1 MVVTRTLVPLLLAA
15 LAALAA
21 AHPDYSDTWEE
32 FKQSYGKQYDSAEE
46 EVTLFNLFIEL
57 YRIALT
63 LLKAP
68 SVTFKLRNLHIK
80 TIND

>member
-1 MVVTRTLVPLLLAA
+1 MSPLL

-46 EVTLFNLFIEL
+46 EVTLFIEL
-57 YRIALT
+57 STIDCENFYQISLTALC
-63 LLKAP
+63 LGSAVLG
-68 SVTFKLRNLHIK
+68 R
-80 TIND
+80 

>member
-1 MVVTRTLVPLLLAA
+1 MVVTRTLAPLL

-46 EVTLFNLFIEL
+46 EVTLFIEL
-57 YRIALT
+57 STIDCENFYQISLTALC
-63 LLKAP
+63 LDCLA
-68 SVTFKLRNLHIK
+68 SAGLGR
-80 TIND
+80 

>member
-1 MVVTRTLVPLLLAA
+1 MVTTRTLAPLLLAA

-46 EVTLFNLFIEL
+46 EVKLLEL
-57 YRIALT
+57 VLGWVD
-63 LLKAP
+63 
-68 SVTFKLRNLHIK
+68 SEV
-80 TIND
+80 

>member
-46 EVTLFNLFIEL
+46 EVTLFIEL
-57 YRIALT
+57 STIDCENFYQISLTALC
-63 LLKAP
+63 LASGGLG
-68 SVTFKLRNLHIK
+68 R
-80 TIND
+80 

>member
-1 MVVTRTLVPLLLAA
+1 MVVIRTLVPLL

-46 EVTLFNLFIEL
+46 EVTLFIEL
-57 YRIALT
+57 STIDCENFYQISLTALC
-63 LLKAP
+63 LGSAGLD
-68 SVTFKLRNLHIK
+68 R
-80 TIND
+80 

>member
-1 MVVTRTLVPLLLAA
+1 MVVTRTLVPLL

-57 YRIALT
+57 YTIALT

-68 SVTFKLRNLHIK
+68 PVTFKLRNLHIK

>member
-1 MVVTRTLVPLLLAA
+1 MVVTRTLVPLL

-46 EVTLFNLFIEL
+46 EVTLFIEL
-57 YRIALT
+57 STIDCENFYQISLTALC
-63 LLKAP
+63 LGSAVLD
-68 SVTFKLRNLHIK
+68 R
-80 TIND
+80 

>member
-1 MVVTRTLVPLLLAA
+1 MVVTRTLVPLL

-46 EVTLFNLFIEL
+46 EVTLFIEL
-57 YRIALT
+57 STIFQKIAITREGFALIALT
-63 LLKAP
+63 L
-68 SVTFKLRNLHIK
+68 
-80 TIND
+80 

>member
-1 MVVTRTLVPLLLAA
+1 MVVTRTLVPLL

-46 EVTLFNLFIEL
+46 EVTLFIEL
-57 YRIALT
+57 STIDCENFYQISLTALC
-63 LLKAP
+63 LASAGLG
-68 SVTFKLRNLHIK
+68 R
-80 TIND
+80 

>member
-1 MVVTRTLVPLLLAA
+1 MMVVTRTLVPLL

-46 EVTLFNLFIEL
+46 EVTLF
-57 YRIALT
+57 IAWFGC
-63 LLKAP
+63 AG
-68 SVTFKLRNLHIK
+68 
-80 TIND
+80 

>member
-1 MVVTRTLVPLLLAA
+1 MVVTRTLVPLL

-46 EVTLFNLFIEL
+46 EVTLFIEL
-57 YRIALT
+57 STIDCENFYQILLTALC
-63 LLKAP
+63 LGSAVLD
-68 SVTFKLRNLHIK
+68 R
-80 TIND
+80 

>member
-1 MVVTRTLVPLLLAA
+1 MVATRTLVPLL

-46 EVTLFNLFIEL
+46 EVTLFIEL
-57 YRIALT
+57 STIDCENFYQISLT
-63 LLKAP
+63 AVCLASGGLG
-68 SVTFKLRNLHIK
+68 R
-80 TIND
+80 

>member
-1 MVVTRTLVPLLLAA
+1 MVVTRTLVPLL

-46 EVTLFNLFIEL
+46 EVTLFIEL
-57 YRIALT
+57 STIDCENFYQISLTALC
-63 LLKAP
+63 LASGGLG
-68 SVTFKLRNLHIK
+68 R
-80 TIND
+80 

>member
-1 MVVTRTLVPLLLAA
+1 MVATRTLVPLLLAT

-57 YRIALT
+57 NSPHLVE
-63 LLKAP
+63 
-68 SVTFKLRNLHIK
+68 STFGHFQTSESTYIK

>member
-1 MVVTRTLVPLLLAA
+1 MVVTRTLVPLL

-46 EVTLFNLFIEL
+46 EVTLFIEL
-57 YRIALT
+57 STIDCENFYQISLTALC
-63 LLKAP
+63 LGSAGLD
-68 SVTFKLRNLHIK
+68 R
-80 TIND
+80 

>member
-1 MVVTRTLVPLLLAA
+1 MVATRTLVPLL

-46 EVTLFNLFIEL
+46 EVTLFIEL
-57 YRIALT
+57 STIDCENFYQISLTALC
-63 LLKAP
+63 LGSAVLD
-68 SVTFKLRNLHIK
+68 R
-80 TIND
+80 

>member
-1 MVVTRTLVPLLLAA
+1 MVVTRTLVPLL

-46 EVTLFNLFIEL
+46 EVTLFIEL
-57 YRIALT
+57 STIYCENFYQISLTALC
-63 LLKAP
+63 LASGGLG
-68 SVTFKLRNLHIK
+68 R
-80 TIND
+80 